1 MSSFLSR
8 TILAICTT
16 VALSMG
22 SIAVA
27 ASPVWP
33 TKPLTLIV
41 PLPPGGPVDAVAREF
56 AKHLHK
62 ELAQPV
68 VVENISGAY
77 GQIGLT
83 RLHRAPADG
92 YTLGIAAS
100 GMMVFTPLLEK
111 ELPYDTI
118 TGFTPISLMSEY
130 ANVLVAHP
138 TVPAKDLKDLISYA
152 KSNPGK
158 VTYAS
163 SGFGSSNHL
172 SGELLTQKTGTSFL
186 HVPYKGTAPGR
197 SDVIAGHVSMMF
209 DVVSSSMP
217 YIESGQLRAI
227 ATTSKSRNSALPNVP
242 TVSETFADYEVT
254 GWFALFAPPKLPA
267 TVQDALQN
275 AVKKALNAQEF
286 KDFLR
291 RTGYDAASS
300 SSAGLQE
307 RIRSDFQYW
316 RPVVD
321 SAAIAPASTK

>member
-1 MSSFLSR
+1 MPTPFGRCFLTLCTATAL
-8 TILAICTT
+8 TICGTT
-16 VALSMG
+16 F
-22 SIAVA
+22 A
-27 ASPVWP
+27 ASSPWP
-33 TKPLTLIV
+33 TKPLTVIV

-62 ELAQPV
+62 ELGQPV
-68 VVENISGAY
+68 VVENIAGAY

-83 RLHRAPADG
+83 RLHRASADG

-111 ELPYDTI
+111 ELPYNTI

-138 TVPAKDLKDLISYA
+138 SVPGKSLDELIGYA
-152 KSNPGK
+152 KANPGK

-172 SGELLTQKTGTSFL
+172 SGELLNQKTGANLL

-197 SDVIAGHVSMMF
+197 SDVIAGHVTMMF

-217 YIESGQLRAI
+217 FIESGQLKAI

-254 GWFALFAPPKLPA
+254 GWFALFAPPKLPES
-267 TVQDALQN
+267 VQTPLAA
-275 AVKKALNAQEF
+275 AVKKALDAQDF

-291 RTGYDAASS
+291 RTGYDPASS
-300 SSAGLQE
+300 TPAQLE
-307 RIRSDFQYW
+307 ARIRSDFEYW
-316 RPVVD
+316 KPVVD
-321 SAAIAPASTK
+321 SAAIAPAGTK